1 MNLKNAAILLMFFLC
16 VLGLIVGVYYSEGID
31 SSPSSDDNEKEI
43 SEDSENTIII
53 HIENL
58 KSSDAIEFLT

>member
-1 MNLKNAAILLMFFLC
+1 MDLKNTAILLMFFLC
-16 VLGLIVGVYYSEGID
+16 VLGLIVGVYYSEGFED
-31 SSPSSDDNEKEI
+31 SSSFGDDEKVI

-58 KSSDAIEFLT
+58 KSSDATEFLT

>member
-1 MNLKNAAILLMFFLC
+1 MNLKNAAILLIFFLS
-16 VLGLIVGVYYSEGID
+16 VLGLIVGVYYSEGFED
-31 SSPSSDDNEKEI
+31 SSSFGDDKKVI

-58 KSSDAIEFLT
+58 KSGDASEFLT